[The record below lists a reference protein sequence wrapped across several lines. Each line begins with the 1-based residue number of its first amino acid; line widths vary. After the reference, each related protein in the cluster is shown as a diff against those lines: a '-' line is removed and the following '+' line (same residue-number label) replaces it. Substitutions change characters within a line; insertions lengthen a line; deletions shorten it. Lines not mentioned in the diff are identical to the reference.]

1 MFRKIFLFLIMI
13 GSLTKL
19 YSQTEITGAGA
30 TFPYPLY
37 SKMFDEY
44 YKIYAVKN
52 GIIIFASVDAH
63 SEKDPEFLNFP
74 PHCIKGKRGYEKID
88 ETRAEKFISVPYDR
102 EISFEIKDYNQI
114 IFEKKTF
121 SIFDNPNFIK
131 ILKKLGKEIFFVY
144 GVTTEYCV
152 KEAADGLIGQNY
164 RVYLIVDAIK
174 AIDKEKGE
182 KVIEELKLKGVKLIK
197 TEEVFK
203 IIEKEG

>member
-1 MFRKIFLFLIMI
+1 MKREKIAFVDIDTQIDFMDKSGALYVESSEEIKGNLKK
-13 GSLTKL
+13 LT
-19 YSQTEITGAGA
+19 
-30 TFPYPLY
+30 
-37 SKMFDEY
+37 D
-44 YKIYAVKN
+44 YAVKN

-114 IFEKKTF
+114 IFEKRTF

-152 KEAADGLIGQNY
+152 KEAADGLIGENY
-164 RVYLIVDAIK
+164 RVYLIFDAIK